1 MNKPKRINQE
11 TTLFLPLKEA
21 SASHISKRPQSSSFN
36 ASNDSTK
43 LSSKCLIDNESH
55 RIWNSKKFKTMSA
68 DESYAAV
75 KEKNLCFSS
84 LGEKHSAKECQ
95 KSRKC
100 GFDGCDKTHNR
111 LLHQKTKR
119 QVSAKKSKDST
130 ILTSNVES
138 VSGFLEKSTSTTYG
152 RFEDTLAACD
162 TGSTQMWAQDKI
174 LFLTNLI

>member
-43 LSSKCLIDNESH
+43 LSSKCLIDNES
-55 RIWNSKKFKTMSA
+55 NSKKFKTMSA

-75 KEKNLCFSS
+75 KEKNLCFSC
-84 LGEKHSAKECQ
+84 LGEKYSAKECQ

-119 QVSAKKSKDST
+119 QVSARKSKDST

-138 VSGFLEKSTSTTYG
+138 VSGFLENSTSTIY
-152 RFEDTLAACD
+152 R
-162 TGSTQMWAQDKI
+162 
-174 LFLTNLI
+174 